1 MPGKKPVAVRL
12 DNKCR
17 VTLPRPIREALG
29 VEAGDTVFLQY
40 EPESRELRL
49 TPAVNPFDVLAEHAV
64 REYREGRTKDLRE
77 YAREHGL
84 AASLEEVGRD
94 GEEAGE

>member
-40 EPESRELRL
+40 EPERRELRL
-49 TPAVNPFDVLAEHAV
+49 APAVNPFDVLAEHAIQ
-64 REYREGRTKDLRE
+64 EYREGRTKTLEE
-77 YAREHGL
+77 YAREHGIRL
-84 AASLEEVGRD
+84 NEEQHV
-94 GEEAGE
+94 